1 MSVRESLLTKLQTQ
15 TESWSKQID
24 QIRSEAEAK
33 MAKAEDDKA
42 EAEIQREFSEKIQS
56 LEDHIETARAKLGEL
71 RDSGEDQLD
80 DLKRRIDEWL
90 PSNTN

>member
-15 TESWSKQID
+15 TERWSKQID
-24 QIRSEAEAK
+24 QVRAEAEAK

-56 LEDHIETARAKLGEL
+56 LEDQIETARARLGEL

-80 DLKRRIDEWL
+80 NLKRRIDEWL